1 MEVIY
6 ISLQL
11 STSTGFAGDELL
23 RQDRQKQRVKLKK
36 LNLDLIERY
45 WNTQKMLEDQPGPA
59 AAFRQNARYVTESSR
74 TSSSPRRQSSGDAA
88 VTPLGMQER
97 KLTRQE
103 TSRFNFAAP

>member
-1 MEVIY
+1 M
-6 ISLQL
+6 
-11 STSTGFAGDELL
+11 FASDEWL
-23 RQDRQKQRVKLKK
+23 REDRQKQRVKLKK

-45 WNTQKMLEDQPGPA
+45 WNTQKMLEDQQGPA
-59 AAFRQNARYVTESSR
+59 AAAAAFRPNAGYVTESSR
-74 TSSSPRRQSSGDAA
+74 TSSSSPRRQSSGDAA